1 MSVFESVMRPLCL
14 TCTSTPHRLRHQV
27 GDVMGH
33 FVAIPWGLPDP
44 TSLVVVGAAAVL
56 GAACRA
62 PLTAIALM
70 VEITRDTGLLV
81 PLLSAIGVASL
92 CTDYLEG
99 IFSKRLEQVGRGGR
113 GAAWR
118 KRSSRYRTLP
128 ASPR

>member
-1 MSVFESVMRPLCL
+1 
-14 TCTSTPHRLRHQV
+14 
-27 GDVMGH
+27 MGH

-92 CTDYLEG
+92 FTDYLEG
-99 IFSKRLEQVGRGGR
+99 IFSKRLEQVGRG
-113 GAAWR
+113 A
-118 KRSSRYRTLP
+118 
-128 ASPR
+128 